1 MVPEP
6 RWYTVLPAHLRP
18 PEEKIELL
26 EELRH
31 TLAMRD
37 DAFLVALVSTPW
49 AVVRAL
55 EVRLESLRGQFP
67 DADERRL
74 WTALLYARLEM
85 KLHAPAPWDPP
96 QDELR
101 TRMESIGDIMR
112 SITSWDQV
120 VAYILD
126 LDREGIRA
134 EPGSPQAHIHSLL
147 TT

>member
-26 EELRH
+26 EELRIM
-31 TLAMRD
+31 LAMRD
-37 DAFLVALVSTPW
+37 EAFLVALASTPW
-49 AVVRAL
+49 AVVRSL
-55 EVRLESLRGQFP
+55 EVRLDSLRGQFP

-74 WTALLYARLEM
+74 WTALLFARLEM
-85 KLHAPAPWDPP
+85 KLHAPASWDPP
-96 QDELR
+96 EEELR
-101 TRMESIGDIMR
+101 RRMETIGDIMR
-112 SITSWDQV
+112 SITSWDQM

-126 LDREGIRA
+126 MDREGIRT
-134 EPGSPQAHIHSLL
+134 EPGSPQAQIHSLL